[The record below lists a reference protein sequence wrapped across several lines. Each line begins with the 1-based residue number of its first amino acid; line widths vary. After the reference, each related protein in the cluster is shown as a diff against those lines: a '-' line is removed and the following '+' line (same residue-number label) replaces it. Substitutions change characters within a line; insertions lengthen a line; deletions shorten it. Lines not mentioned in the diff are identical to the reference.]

1 MLHAKETGPW
11 ATWACIRALPLVRYE
26 GVQKENEDSGR
37 RNFQF
42 QEKFT

>member
-1 MLHAKETGPW
+1 MGHLGLYKGF
-11 ATWACIRALPLVRYE
+11 LMRYE